1 MNNQKPL
8 TPQEEYERNAAE
20 TTDLITAEDLIEQ
33 VVYAANAPD
42 CCSPGE
48 KAENMLNMLGAN
60 IADTEIYHTEDAHPE
75 DHKENHGKEIKITC
89 FDGNTV
95 ALIPELVLYS
105 VSDFMG
111 EKQKNIGLNLYISS
125 ENGLEP
131 YAALTKNFN
140 EFIGMKNCSYV
151 DTNNCCFAEQLLKQG
166 IAKDTGLTKHSGYCI
181 YPLWQFDND
190 FLKTVDCGLYDLY
203 SSEFDRYMNPVA
215 EDMDQELKM

>member
-8 TPQEEYERNAAE
+8 SPQEEYERSAAE
-20 TTDLITAEDLIEQ
+20 TTDRITAEDLVEQ
-33 VVYAANAPD
+33 AVYAANAPD

-48 KAENMLNMLGAN
+48 QAVNMLNMLGAN
-60 IADTEIYHTEDAHPE
+60 ITDTEIYHTEDAHPE
-75 DHKENHGKEIKITC
+75 DYKENHGKEIKITG

-111 EKQKNIGLNLYISS
+111 EKQKNIGLNLYIRS

-140 EFIGMKNCSYV
+140 EFIGMKNCSYI
-151 DTNNCCFAEQLLKQG
+151 DTNNCSFAEQLLKQG

-181 YPLWQFDND
+181 YPLWQFDTD
-190 FLKTVDCGLYDLY
+190 FLKTVDCELYDLY
-203 SSEFDRYMNPVA
+203 SSEFDRYMNPVT